1 MEDGERKIEVKGL
14 LLGLVLLLPFHLL
27 LKRLLPEPLGTV
39 WKEVVVSLLLVAA
52 LAEWI
57 RQRSWSPS
65 PLDGPVLAV
74 LAVLGLR
81 FLLQVLPALRD
92 GRASDVRLAAWGLY
106 TLARYV
112 PVYFIVVSLV
122 HDGHGLRPYLIA
134 MLAAGAFCGLAAA
147 LEFGLDRHWI
157 VSQDIRRTY
166 SRYDLYIYGTQVRR
180 AYATFDFPPA
190 LGGYLASLLPLTVAM
205 IPVARPG
212 WQRGGLIV
220 ILGLLATGLAFT
232 FSRGPWLASL
242 AGLGVLGVLWVGLD
256 RDRWRAIYLAG
267 VLIALA
273 VLFWLIGA
281 VAAAR
286 APADM
291 GNVVLAQ
298 LRSAAQWDDPTNIP
312 RTEAWR
318 RALTEWGHRP
328 WLGLGLGR
336 TGDPAVRFLPAGQ
349 GYATESMV
357 LKLGVETGMVGLLA
371 YLTVAGVAAWIGL
384 RSYHRLKNRLDR
396 AVVAGL
402 LAGLA
407 VIATHGLIY
416 QVLEIKQ
423 IDLVTWFF
431 LGGLS
436 VMARS
441 SSQPKTSEVSKPM
454 ATF

>member
-1 MEDGERKIEVKGL
+1 MKFDVALSPCLPISLSPCLRVSIARGL
-14 LLGLVLLLPFHLL
+14 LLGLVLLLPFHLVI
-27 LKRLLPEPLGTV
+27 KRLLPEPLGTT
-39 WKEVVVSLLLVAA
+39 WKEIVVGLLLVAV
-52 LAEWI
+52 LVEWV
-57 RQRSWSPS
+57 RQRSWPLSA
-65 PLDGPVLAV
+65 LDGPVLAL

-81 FLLQVLPALRD
+81 FLLQALPALRD
-92 GRASDVRLAAWGLY
+92 GRAGDIRLAAWGLY

-112 PVYFIVVSLV
+112 PIYFVVVSLV
-122 HDGHGLRPYLIA
+122 RDGRGLRPYLMA
-134 MLAAGAFCGLAAA
+134 MLVAGALCGLAAA

-166 SRYDLYIYGTQVRR
+166 GQYDLFIYGTQVRR

-190 LGGYLASLLPLTVAM
+190 LGGYLASLLPLTVAL

-212 WQRGGLIV
+212 WRRAGLV
-220 ILGLLATGLAFT
+220 VTLGLMAAGLAFT

-242 AGLGVLGVLWVGLD
+242 VGLGVLGVLWVGLN
-256 RDRWRAIYLAG
+256 RDRRRVIYLAG
-267 VLIALA
+267 VVIALA
-273 VLFWLIGA
+273 ALFWLIGA

-291 GNVVLAQ
+291 GNVTLAQ
-298 LRSAAQWDDPTNIP
+298 LRSAARLDDPTNIP

-318 RALTEWGHRP
+318 RSLADWSRRP
-328 WLGLGLGR
+328 WLGLGLGH
-336 TGDPAVRFLPAGQ
+336 TGAPAVRFLPAGQ
-349 GYATESMV
+349 GYAAESMI
-357 LKLGVETGMVGLLA
+357 LKLGVETGVVGLLV

-384 RSYHRLKNRLDR
+384 RSYRRLKNPLDR

-407 VIATHGLIY
+407 VIASHGLIY

-441 SSQPKTSEVSKPM
+441 NQ
-454 ATF
+454 